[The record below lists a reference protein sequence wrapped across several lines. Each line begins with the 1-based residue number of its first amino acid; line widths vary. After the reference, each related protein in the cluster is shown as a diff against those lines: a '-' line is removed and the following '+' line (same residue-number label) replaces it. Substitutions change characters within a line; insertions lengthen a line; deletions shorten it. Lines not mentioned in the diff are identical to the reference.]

1 MGYFTRGNLIRE
13 LLKLLRALDTKQ
25 AKTVKDLSAESS
37 MGLRQVYR
45 WLKALEAEKLI
56 ETFDRFPAR
65 YRLKPVGS
73 RLRRSIGT

>member
-25 AKTVKDLSAESS
+25 AKTVKDLSAESG

-56 ETFDRFPAR
+56 EPFDRFPAR
-65 YRLKPVGS
+65 YRLKPAGS
-73 RLRRSIGT
+73 KLRRSVRT